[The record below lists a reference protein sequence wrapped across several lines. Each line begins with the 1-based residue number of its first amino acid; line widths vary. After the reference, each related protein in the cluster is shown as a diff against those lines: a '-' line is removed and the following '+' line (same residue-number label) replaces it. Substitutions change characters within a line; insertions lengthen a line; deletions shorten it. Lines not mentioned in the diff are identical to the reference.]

1 MTVAPG
7 RNRPLPASH
16 QAPSTNPMSQDA
28 TTSRKKLVGFKH
40 NRIRSSDGTDQEAYI
55 LLWQDGTETECS
67 SFADLPKRYKR
78 IIRKLEKKAVNQE
91 GKAPSPVISTR
102 RMPSRPRGG
111 HRFRLRWKAEPNKLV
126 VRWPTLGHVS
136 SWCPAMIFFAAL
148 FSLDFYE
155 PFTFW
160 SAYPAVS
167 LAVVI
172 VLATLGILGFASAF
186 LFEERFEIHP
196 NRVTIT
202 RWPSFLKPAK
212 VRPRK
217 DVINARIVLRRT
229 HRNSHS
235 TSSVYVRVRTP
246 NGIEWWELGGSM
258 RRGYANSL
266 GSVLSYYM
274 GLDTEDHTRDD
285 LRLEIRF

>member
-1 MTVAPG
+1 
-7 RNRPLPASH
+7 
-16 QAPSTNPMSQDA
+16 MS
-28 TTSRKKLVGFKH
+28 SKKQLAGFKH
-40 NRIRSSDGTDQEAYI
+40 TRTKSSDGTHQETYI
-55 LLWQDGTETECS
+55 LVWQDGTETKCS
-67 SFADLPKRYKR
+67 SFAELPAPYKK
-78 IIRKLEKKAVNQE
+78 IIRKLEKKAVDQNAQVV
-91 GKAPSPVISTR
+91 ARSITTR
-102 RMPSRPRGG
+102 HLPSRPRGG
-111 HRFRLRWKAEPNKLV
+111 HRFRLRWKAEPDKLI

-136 SWCPAMIFFAAL
+136 SWCPLLIMLAAACAI
-148 FSLDFYE
+148 DFYE

-160 SAYPAVS
+160 SAYPAAS

-172 VLATLGILGFASAF
+172 ALATLGILGFASAF

-229 HRNSHS
+229 HRKARK

-258 RRGYANSL
+258 WRGDAQSL

>member
-1 MTVAPG
+1 
-7 RNRPLPASH
+7 
-16 QAPSTNPMSQDA
+16 MSQDA
-28 TTSRKKLVGFKH
+28 TTSRKKLAGFKH
-40 NRIRSSDGTDQEAYI
+40 NRIRSSDGTNEEAYI
-55 LLWQDGTETECS
+55 LLWQDGTKTEYS

-91 GKAPSPVISTR
+91 GLVPPPVITTR
-102 RMPSRPRGG
+102 RMPSSSRGG
-111 HRFRLRWKAEPNKLV
+111 HRFRLRWKAEPDKLV

-136 SWCPAMIFFAAL
+136 SWCPMVILLAVLCPVA
-148 FSLDFYE
+148 FYE
-155 PFTFW
+155 PLAFW
-160 SAYPAVS
+160 SAYPVVS
-167 LAVVI
+167 LAVAI
-172 VLATLGILGFASAF
+172 ALATLGILGLASAF

-229 HRNSHS
+229 YRNSHS

-246 NGIEWWELGGSM
+246 NGIEWWELGSRM
-258 RRGYANSL
+258 RRGYADSL
-266 GSVLSYYM
+266 GNVLSYYM